1 MVRRKLFLERNL
13 DVLLTFVIVRL
24 LFIVSQLVIDIY
36 AYFMPRTENSRA
48 PLCDDLRSANV

>member
-36 AYFMPRTENSRA
+36 TYFMPRTENTRA